1 MASNFNIRIEHAVLT
16 FRNFAGARKQFN
28 DEGKRNFCVYLD
40 GYNRRGEAFQDEDR
54 IPRYKYGPDW
64 MNPNDLITALQADG
78 WNVKWTKEREAD
90 NGEVY
95 PARPYIKV
103 NVKYNDQYPN
113 FNPKICTV
121 KEDGS
126 FSNIDADT
134 AEIIDSIWI
143 DNADVIIK
151 PYNYEANK
159 GIENGKVSAELK
171 TLYITPVKDADEDD
185 DFDGKYSSHEAEE
198 QPW

>member
-40 GYNRRGEAFQDEDR
+40 GYNRRGEAFQDEER

-64 MNPNDLITALQADG
+64 MNPNDLIAALQSDG
-78 WNVKWTKEREAD
+78 WNVKWTKERETESGD
-90 NGEVY
+90 IY
-95 PARPYIKV
+95 PSRPYIKV

-126 FSNIDADT
+126 FTNIDADT
-134 AEIIDSIWI
+134 AEIVDSIWI

-198 QPW
+198 MPW

>member
-1 MASNFNIRIEHAVLT
+1 MATNYNIRIEHAVLT

-40 GYNRRGEAFQDEDR
+40 GYNRRGEAFQDEGR
-54 IPRYKYGPDW
+54 IPKYKYGPDW
-64 MNPNDLITALQADG
+64 MNPNDLIPALQADG
-78 WNVKWTKEREAD
+78 WNVKWTKERETD
-90 NGEVY
+90 SGDIY
-95 PARPYIKV
+95 PARPYLKV

-121 KEDGS
+121 KDDGS
-126 FSNIDADT
+126 FTNIEADT

-151 PYNYEANK
+151 PYNWEASK

-171 TLYITPVKDADEDD
+171 TLYVTPVKDADEDD
-185 DFDGKYSSHEAEE
+185 FDGKYSSSASEE
-198 QPW
+198 MPW